1 MDKMTRSLSYLIAAQ
16 VQAITLIIAGWLV
29 GQWLNQKYPADFN
42 WYAVT
47 FPIAILAVAQSFYVI
62 IRRVI
67 ELGKDREEKKSE

>member
-16 VQAITLIIAGWLV
+16 VQAITLILAAWIAGD
-29 GQWLNQKYPADFN
+29 WLNERYPKDFN

-47 FPIAILAVAQSFYVI
+47 FPIGILAVAQSFYVI

-67 ELGKDREEKKSE
+67 QMGKDGGEAKK

>member
-16 VQAITLIIAGWLV
+16 VQAITLILAGWLV
-29 GQWLNQKYPADFN
+29 GEWLNENYQMDFN

-47 FPIAILAVAQSFYVI
+47 FPVAILAVAQSFYMI

-67 ELGKDREEKKSE
+67 ELGKDREEKTGE